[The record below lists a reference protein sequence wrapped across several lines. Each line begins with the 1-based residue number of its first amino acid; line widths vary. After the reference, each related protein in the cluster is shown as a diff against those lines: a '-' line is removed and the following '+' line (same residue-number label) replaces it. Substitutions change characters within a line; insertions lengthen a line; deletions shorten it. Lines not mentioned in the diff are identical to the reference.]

1 MDASRNRMVFQ
12 IRCILFVVTLQFVEM
27 WLVCSQRWLWGVSY
41 AKREGGG
48 GGFQMTVGDGGGM
61 FCFQRQ
67 LGGVSYTKRE
77 MGVKGGGCF
86 VSSKYWGEA

>member
-1 MDASRNRMVFQ
+1 MDASRNRMLFQ
-12 IRCILFVVTLQFVEM
+12 IRCILFAVTLQFVEM

-48 GGFQMTVGDGGGM
+48 GLFPNDCWGYQGGGM

-77 MGVKGGGCF
+77 MGGQGGRMFCF
-86 VSSKYWGEA
+86 